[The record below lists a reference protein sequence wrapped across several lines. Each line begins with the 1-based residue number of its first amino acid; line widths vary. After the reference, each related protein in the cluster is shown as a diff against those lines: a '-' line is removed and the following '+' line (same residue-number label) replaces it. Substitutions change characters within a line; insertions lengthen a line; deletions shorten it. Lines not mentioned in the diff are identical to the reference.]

1 MSSIASRSAVVVV
14 LVSGCSGY
22 DPSAGGDDDGP
33 GLTEGTGSSGGGGG
47 DTEEPPPDGC
57 ADACEDGAA
66 MCEADGVARCAA
78 GEDGCRAWMP
88 EGPCPEGQVCSDGV
102 CTAGLGFAR
111 EAAAW
116 AVPVGGRA
124 GEGFAAPTGQAAA
137 VGDDD
142 WILLDLDGDGALDLV
157 RTAAAYP
164 TGDGFTTRTKG
175 FPLAPFWAVHRG
187 GGDDGFAAAPSA
199 WSLPVGVGFAGRGLV
214 AAAGE
219 PVEVGDVVWA
229 TRDVDG
235 DGRRDL
241 VVTGVRAN
249 KAEVVP
255 LGWPDAPRW
264 DVYLSDGSRF
274 AAEPQAWAL
283 PPGNDAG
290 FFHHVD
296 GAPLAPNAPA
306 WSLLD
311 LDGDGWS
318 DLVVS
323 GRVSGQRHVS
333 PGFPDSPFWEVHR
346 GGATGFDAPLTVW
359 SLPPGGGATTGFAG
373 LTGVAE
379 AAGDQLWAL
388 LDLDGDRRLE
398 LVVTGQLDDV
408 AAGPGALTR
417 EGAPGWAVYPAGP
430 TGFELSPRTVALP
443 PAGGGTGERGYY
455 AVRGGQDGAGS
466 SSAPYDAT
474 GWELLDLDGD
484 GRLDL
489 VVTNTAREI
498 AGGVYKR
505 EALGGAE
512 PYWDVYLGTGAG
524 FVAATRWPT
533 PSGGFLGRG
542 FLWARGQTTA
552 PQNEGTVLWHTGDLD
567 GDGRPE
573 LVVTGLAAPNGD
585 GAPWSWHVPGLA
597 EKQPRWRV
605 YGPARP

>member
-1 MSSIASRSAVVVV
+1 M
-14 LVSGCSGY
+14 C
-22 DPSAGGDDDGP
+22 DG
-33 GLTEGTGSSGGGGG
+33 S
-47 DTEEPPPDGC
+47 
-57 ADACEDGAA
+57 
-66 MCEADGVARCAA
+66 GVARCAA
-78 GEDGCRAWMP
+78 GEDGCRAWVP

-102 CTAGLGFAR
+102 CTAGVGFAR

-142 WILLDLDGDGALDLV
+142 WTLLDLDGDGALDLV

-164 TGDGFTTRTKG
+164 AGDGFTTRTKG

-187 GGDDGFAAAPSA
+187 GGGDGFAAAPSA

-219 PVEVGDVVWA
+219 PVEVGDLVWA
-229 TRDVDG
+229 LRDVDG
-235 DGRRDL
+235 DGRPDL
-241 VVTGVRAN
+241 VVTGVRASES
-249 KAEVVP
+249 EVVP

-264 DVYLSDGSRF
+264 DVYSSDGSRF

-283 PPGNDAG
+283 PPGNDAE

-323 GRVSGQRHVS
+323 GRVSGQRLVS

-359 SLPPGGGATTGFAG
+359 SLPPGGGAKTGFAG

-379 AAGDQLWAL
+379 AAGDQEWAV

-398 LVVTGQLDDV
+398 LVVTGQLDDL
-408 AAGPGALTR
+408 AAGPAALTR
-417 EGAPGWAVYPAGP
+417 EGAPAGP
-430 TGFELSPRTVALP
+430 CIRPARPASSCPRGQSRSRPRAAAPASAATTRSAAARTAPAARAPRTTP
-443 PAGGGTGERGYY
+443 PAGSCSTSTATAGSTSWSPTLRGRSPAACTSARRSAAPRRTGTCTGDRFRLRRRDPLADPERRLPRPRLPVGPRPDRGAAERGHG
-455 AVRGGQDGAGS
+455 AVAHRR
-466 SSAPYDAT
+466 P
-474 GWELLDLDGD
+474 
-484 GRLDL
+484 R
-489 VVTNTAREI
+489 RRRPPR
-498 AGGVYKR
+498 AGGHRPGRAQRRRRPVELARARPGR
-505 EALGGAE
+505 EAAALAHLLAGAA
-512 PYWDVYLGTGAG
+512 V
-524 FVAATRWPT
+524 VACTAWYPKNSSMRSRAARSR
-533 PSGGFLGRG
+533 PSSR
-542 FLWARGQTTA
+542 
-552 PQNEGTVLWHTGDLD
+552 H
-567 GDGRPE
+567 
-573 LVVTGLAAPNGD
+573 
-585 GAPWSWHVPGLA
+585 
-597 EKQPRWRV
+597 
-605 YGPARP
+605 